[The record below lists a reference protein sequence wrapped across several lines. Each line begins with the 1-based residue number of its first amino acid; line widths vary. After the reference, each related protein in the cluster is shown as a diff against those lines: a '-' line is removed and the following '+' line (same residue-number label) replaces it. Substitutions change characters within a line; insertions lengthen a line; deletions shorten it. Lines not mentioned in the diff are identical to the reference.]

1 MLKESLFMNVWPIV
15 FAGVFLWTLGLGT
28 RAGWT
33 LQLNLGYSGTGLN
46 STLRRVIEK
55 ERLWQKRGLDIRSVY
70 FNNGTVTA

>member
-1 MLKESLFMNVWPIV
+1 MNVWPIV

-33 LQLNLGYSGTGLN
+33 LQLNLGYSRTGLN